1 MTSLFG
7 IRHLGCAAVRYAILS
22 LSLFMGG
29 LTACAGTSKPAPQPN
44 SAQPPKRAPRRIGIA
59 GKPGKR
65 ELEAAIKA
73 AKAGN
78 LDLAIQKSNEAIE
91 KNPKSEHA
99 YLLLGS
105 ACAMKEDSACERA
118 AYKRGIEA
126 LPQSAPLKKELG
138 LWYLQRDEVQ
148 SAISMYEAAMKLSG
162 GKDPEYMADLAY
174 AYVFAGKLDD
184 AEQLATQALKID
196 GACFTCAMSL
206 GQAKLSKRD
215 FPGAVNAY
223 SQAAK
228 IDKTSGDAKH
238 GLAKGHFLAGDFD
251 EAAQLYEGLLR
262 ASPEDHRLRVQTSQ
276 VLMAQK
282 NYAAAAK
289 HLQTVAEANPGQ
301 KALLKLLLE
310 AQTKAKDKKGAK
322 ATKKKLRSLGSK

>member
-1 MTSLFG
+1 M
-7 IRHLGCAAVRYAILS
+7 RYVILS
-22 LSLFMGG
+22 LGLIMGG
-29 LTACAGTSKPAPQPN
+29 ISACATKGTPPPQQN
-44 SAQPPKRAPRRIGIA
+44 RAQPPKRAPRRIGIA

-78 LDLAIQKSNEAIE
+78 LDLAIKKSNEAIE
-91 KNPKSEHA
+91 KNPNSEHA

-105 ACAMKEDSACERA
+105 ACAMKSDSECERA
-118 AYKRGIEA
+118 AYKLGIEA
-126 LPQSAPLKKELG
+126 LPRSAALKKELG
-138 LWYLQRDEVQ
+138 LWHLQRDEIQ
-148 SAISMYEAAMKLSG
+148 PAIKMYEAAMELSG

-184 AEQLATQALKID
+184 AEQLATQALKLD
-196 GACFTCAMSL
+196 GSCFTCAMSL

-223 SQAAK
+223 DQALS

-238 GLAKGHFLAGDFD
+238 GLAKGRFLAGNFD
-251 EAAQLYEGLLR
+251 AAANLYLELLA
-262 ASPEDHRLRVQTSQ
+262 ASPEDHRLRVQTAQ

-282 NYAAAAK
+282 NYSAAAK
-289 HLQTVAEANPGQ
+289 HLRTVADANPGQ

-322 ATKKKLRSLGSK
+322 ATKKQLRSLGSK